1 MIRFLQILLLFPLVL
16 SGQTTL
22 TLPFIED
29 FSAYTGNPDTLKFEN
44 EGGVYIN
51 NHYANSQKSR
61 NTATFDG
68 LNQFGEP
75 YKQIPAGG
83 NANFPQNG
91 ETDYLLSLPIDLG
104 GLAQTDSLLFSFW
117 WQKGGISDLLKP
129 ELEDG
134 DSLQLYFLD
143 KDSLWQYV
151 WPLAT
156 SKNNVINATSGDNF
170 QVDSVSLSEFFL
182 HENFRFMF
190 KSYGTLTSNYDIWN
204 INHIV
209 LDSAR
214 NNPYLTDIALGKTPK
229 SLLKNYYAM
238 PYNQFKVDIQSELS
252 TDVNSTVSS
261 VFGVQTIVKDSTI
274 LITEKFSGTTLEETT
289 SNVDQ
294 GISGAYIL
302 STGETKDLTFT
313 PNTNQIAS
321 KLNAINNPE
330 EAFYL
335 ETNFTANFSDK
346 IDTNNTFTSTTV
358 IDNYYAYDDGT
369 AEVGFGI
376 RETGSVA
383 VAFELKEADELR
395 FIDLHF
401 LRNGVDMNFST
412 ITLRVWTSLAGI
424 DGATETT
431 TAVLTPVSLIFT
443 DYQINKFLTFEL
455 STPIV
460 LPAGKF
466 YVGWDQVNFTDR
478 LLIGEDLSRN
488 TFDKVYQNIG
498 GVWNQDWQEGTEE
511 GSLMIRPYFGEKRI
525 LSTGD
530 ALLLNEQKETLA
542 YPNPCRS
549 YLTIDNYSGLWE
561 NYTLMDLNGSPLLTG
576 KLEIDE
582 NRLDIDLES
591 GLYLLRVSNK
601 FNTQTEKITVLA
613 R

>member
-29 FSAYTGNPDTLKFEN
+29 FSAYTGDPDTLKFAN

-51 NHYANSQKSR
+51 NHFANSQKSR

-83 NANFPQNG
+83 NANFSQNG
-91 ETDYLLSLPIDLG
+91 ETDYLLSLPINLD
-104 GLAQTDSLLFSFW
+104 GLNQTDSLLFSFW
-117 WQKGGISDLLKP
+117 WQKGGISNLLQP

-143 KDSLWQYV
+143 KDSIWQYV
-151 WPLAT
+151 WPLNA
-156 SKNNVINATSGDNF
+156 SKNNVINTDPRSDF
-170 QVDSVSLSEFFL
+170 QVDSISLTEFFL

-204 INHIV
+204 INHLV

-214 NNPYLTDIALGKTPK
+214 NNPYLRDVALGKTP
-229 SLLKNYYAM
+229 SSFLKNYYAI
-238 PYNQFKVDIQSELS
+238 PYKQLKVDIEAELATS
-252 TDVNSTVSS
+252 IFTTVSS
-261 VFGVQTIVKDSTI
+261 VFGVQTIAKDSTI
-274 LITEKFSGTTLEETT
+274 SIKEKLSGTTLEEAV

-294 GISGAYIL
+294 GISGAYLL
-302 STGETKDLTFT
+302 SPGETKNVLHA
-313 PNTNQIAS
+313 PNINEIAS

-330 EAFYL
+330 EGFL
-335 ETNFTANFSDK
+335 IETTFTTKFLDN
-346 IDTNNTFTSTTV
+346 IDTNNTNTATTV

-376 RETGSVA
+376 RETGSLA
-383 VAFELKEADELR
+383 VEFELKEADELR

-401 LRNGVDMNFST
+401 LRNGVDINFST
-412 ITLRVWTSLAGI
+412 ITLRVWTSLDGVN
-424 DGATETT
+424 GATETK
-431 TAVLTPVSLIFT
+431 TAVLTPVSLIFS
-443 DYQINKFLTFEL
+443 DYEINKFLTFEL
-455 STPIV
+455 STPIT

-466 YVGWDQVNFTDR
+466 YIGWDQVNFTDR

-511 GSLMIRPYFGEKRI
+511 GSLMIRPYFGIKRVLSTEDAII
-525 LSTGD
+525 LS
-530 ALLLNEQKETLA
+530 EQSKTIT

-549 YLTIDNYSGLWE
+549 YLNIDNYLGTWQH
-561 NYTLMDLNGSPLLTG
+561 YTLMNLNGTPLLTG
-576 KLEIDE
+576 KLEIDINE
-582 NRLDIDLES
+582 LSIDLES
-591 GLYLLRVSNK
+591 GLYLLRLSNK